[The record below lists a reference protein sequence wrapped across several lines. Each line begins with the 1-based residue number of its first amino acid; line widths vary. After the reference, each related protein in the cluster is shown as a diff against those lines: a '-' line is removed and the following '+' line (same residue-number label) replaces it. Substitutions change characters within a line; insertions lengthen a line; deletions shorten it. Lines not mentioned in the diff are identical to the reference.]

1 MKTRFITVAIF
12 AIALVALCAY
22 QVLGQEESGLGKSP
36 RIVTLSEEALSVMH
50 RFQQSL
56 KECEWEKALS
66 YCSESVITKAKEYE
80 STEAF
85 FRDVVPVKQLVQMK
99 SFPVSQV
106 QGQKKEAT
114 SFGCFMRI
122 REPDIKPKISWKWTV
137 NKTEAGWLID
147 FEPIPLEL
155 WIEQETLRKKRQ
167 AEEQKARQKALEP
180 KLEGIKT
187 HLSTVTE
194 KFILGQPL
202 LFRLELINDGKA
214 ELGYDHQQVKVNKS
228 MIITDENENRIP
240 YIAGMFQTVGGYHPI
255 MPGESVIL
263 FDNFDIATQ
272 YAITTPG
279 KYKVQFSGKGIQI
292 VERIEEHG
300 DLGHFKQIIQTSIRI
315 PSNVVE
321 IEITPNTLE

>member
-12 AIALVALCAY
+12 AIALVALYAY
-22 QVLGQEESGLGKSP
+22 QVSAQEESGLGKP
-36 RIVTLSEEALSVMH
+36 PIILTLSEESLSVMH
-50 RFQQSL
+50 QFQQGL

-80 STEAF
+80 SIEAF
-85 FRDVVPVKQLVQMK
+85 FRNVVPVKQLVQTK
-99 SFPVSQV
+99 SFHLWRW
-106 QGQKKEAT
+106 QGLREEEQT
-114 SFGCFMRI
+114 SFGCSMRL
-122 REPDIKPKISWKWTV
+122 REPDIKPTIRWKWTV

-167 AEEQKARQKALEP
+167 SEEYVGQRKALEQ
-180 KLEGIKT
+180 KLKDVEIR
-187 HLSTVTE
+187 LSPVSDT
-194 KFILGQPL
+194 FILGQPL
-202 LFRLELINDGKA
+202 LFRLELINDGEL
-214 ELGYDHQQVKVNKS
+214 ELGYINVNNS
-228 MIITDENENRIP
+228 MIITDEHGDRIP
-240 YIAGMFQTVGGYHPI
+240 RTEDENLIFGASHSI
-255 MPGESVIL
+255 KPGERDVL

-292 VERIEEHG
+292 WERIEEHG
-300 DLGHFKQIIQTSIRI
+300 DAGHYGKVTMTDMRI